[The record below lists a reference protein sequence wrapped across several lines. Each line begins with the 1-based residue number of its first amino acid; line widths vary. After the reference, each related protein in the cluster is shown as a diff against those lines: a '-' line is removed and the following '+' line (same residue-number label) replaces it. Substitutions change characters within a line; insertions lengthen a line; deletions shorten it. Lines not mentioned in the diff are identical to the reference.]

1 MNENTA
7 IDPESEQNSLL
18 FTTVQDEYRVLKQEQ
33 RSRIGFR
40 DNLLYMTLG
49 VVGGLSAYALSAPN
63 HHHALLLLPWACFI
77 LGWTYLMNDR
87 KISDIGRYIRGELS
101 EEIGKIVGVPKET
114 LFRWEYAHRRE
125 EEGRFRRKLFQ
136 LVVDLT
142 AFCLSSAVGLLTFLR
157 LVANPS
163 TTALILVWAG
173 WILTL
178 ILAAWIWTYAD
189 FSQ

>member
-49 VVGGLSAYALSAPN
+49 V
-63 HHHALLLLPWACFI
+63 
-77 LGWTYLMNDR
+77 
-87 KISDIGRYIRGELS
+87 
-101 EEIGKIVGVPKET
+101 PKER
-114 LFRWEYAHRRE
+114 LYRWEYAHRRE
-125 EEGRFRRKLFQ
+125 EDGRFKRKLFQ

-142 AFCLSSAVGLLTFLR
+142 AFCISSAVGLLTFLR